1 MRHWARESSSHAL
14 HSGGHAGSSRYIGQI
29 AIPLVPILHKHAS
42 HLPMYKHPKKII
54 TDHSAEEARTNPK
67 NPFAASQAKAAGHH

>member
-1 MRHWARESSSHAL
+1 
-14 HSGGHAGSSRYIGQI
+14 
-29 AIPLVPILHKHAS
+29 
-42 HLPMYKHPKKII
+42 MYKHPKKII